1 MSEGKKEPI
10 KIFEDPAASS
20 TPEKLSKAE
29 KAEKEVQAA
38 VETREQTSQVE
49 KADTAQARAEEIMYG
64 EEEDLPLEYWKE
76 LAEKRREALEASLIE
91 NEELHTSLSLVEDE
105 KTALVEERD
114 ELKVMAGQAEELARI
129 VKELV
134 KDEDSEVSDS
144 EGEEEEEENE

>member
-29 KAEKEVQAA
+29 KEVQAA

-49 KADTAQARAEEIMYG
+49 EADTAQARAEQIMYG
-64 EEEDLPLEYWKE
+64 EEDDLSVDYWKE

-91 NEELHTSLSLVEDE
+91 NEELHTSLGLVEEE
-105 KTALVEERD
+105 KAALVEERD
-114 ELKVMAGQAEELARI
+114 ELKVMASQAEELAEI
-129 VKELV
+129 VKGLV
-134 KDEDSEVSDS
+134 KDEDSEASNS
-144 EGEEEEEENE
+144 EGEEEEEDE

>member
-20 TPEKLSKAE
+20 TPEKSS
-29 KAEKEVQAA
+29 KAEKEVQAS

-49 KADTAQARAEEIMYG
+49 EADTAQARAEQIMYG
-64 EEEDLPLEYWKE
+64 EEEDLPAEYWKE

-91 NEELHTSLSLVEDE
+91 NEELHTSLGLVEDE
-105 KTALVEERD
+105 KAALVEERD

-129 VKELV
+129 VKGLV
-134 KDEDSEVSDS
+134 KDEDSEGEDS
-144 EGEEEEEENE
+144 QEEEEDE

>member
-1 MSEGKKEPI
+1 MK
-10 KIFEDPAASS
+10 
-20 TPEKLSKAE
+20 KAE
-29 KAEKEVQAA
+29 REVQAT

-49 KADTAQARAEEIMYG
+49 ESDTAQSRAEQIMYG
-64 EEEDLPLEYWKE
+64 EEEDLPVEYWKE

-105 KTALVEERD
+105 KAALVEERD

-129 VKELV
+129 VKGLV
-134 KDEDSEVSDS
+134 PDEDSEVSDS

>member
-20 TPEKLSKAE
+20 TPEKLSKAV
-29 KAEKEVQAA
+29 KEVQAT

-49 KADTAQARAEEIMYG
+49 EADTAQSRAEQIMYG
-64 EEEDLPLEYWKE
+64 EEEDLPVEYWKG

-91 NEELHTSLSLVEDE
+91 NEELHTSLGLVEDE

-129 VKELV
+129 VKGLV
-134 KDEDSEVSDS
+134 PDEDSEVSDS
-144 EGEEEEEENE
+144 EGEEEEEVENE